1 MNKKLNLNNWTL
13 GCQQSDINKE
23 DDLDD
28 AAYNWVMGNFGDPKE
43 SLFDF
48 DCRCF
53 KAGAGFAVQ
62 RIISLIESRIAEI
75 LGDAQP
81 APVLRIELQE
91 LIDKIKEE
99 SK

>member
-1 MNKKLNLNNWTL
+1 MSKAEQRALEAYPYVGGTKGDICDNLRPVFIKGYEKATK
-13 GCQQSDINKE
+13 DIT
-23 DDLDD
+23 
-28 AAYNWVMGNFGDPKE
+28 
-43 SLFDF
+43 
-48 DCRCF
+48 
-53 KAGAGFAVQ
+53 
-62 RIISLIESRIAEI
+62 SLIESRIEEI